1 MVEHSKESY
10 CLAET
15 DPGNH
20 QNRYAKLTTPSL
32 EITAPGDEESTQRDG
47 LQSVSWEAFL
57 LTGPV

>member
-1 MVEHSKESY
+1 MPYNFLESMVEHSKESY

-32 EITAPGDEESTQRDG
+32 EITAPGDEEST
-47 LQSVSWEAFL
+47 
-57 LTGPV
+57 